1 MKLCL
6 FTNATILDAT
16 KDMLRSIDK
25 SDFSQEHIVVVPDK
39 YSLQAEK
46 TILEL
51 LGDSLFNVRVLGL
64 TKLASEILSEMG
76 VKCEVVSE
84 GESLLLTQKAIDEVA
99 ENFKVFKRGDFGFCQ
114 EMNKLISQLKSSCVE
129 SGELAIDAQ
138 GLSGGK
144 YHDIKL
150 VYDKYNEF
158 LGGRL
163 DANGKLLL
171 ASRFAKQ
178 DALKD
183 KHYYFGYFE
192 AFTAEGYKL
201 LDSLVKFA
209 QSVSFACA
217 SPLSLGNDYLYE
229 KDIKEKLIKLASAN
243 GAMVS
248 VKKGEE
254 NFSPIKNALLRGVMS
269 YEKIKLANNGFFTLL
284 GASGIEEE
292 VSFVAKTIFYLL
304 NKGYKY
310 SDMAIFVS
318 DLVKYQNTI
327 KREFDMFNFIYFLD
341 SPLPA
346 DNTLLVRA
354 LESLFAVAGQGY
366 QKEHLISLLS
376 NPILKSQPLVQKVLA
391 KDISGK
397 RAYKIYLS
405 KDFTYNWFFDE
416 FDSCGSV
423 KDYSCLTRKFLSA
436 VKDDFDRFWAE
447 QDEEYLKEESIN
459 VQAFDL
465 TSDSLDLLEKYD
477 SLINADEFVFRLT
490 SLLKMTDLS
499 SAPSYIDGLSVGDA
513 TSSSMEG
520 KKIVFI
526 LGGQDLPCQ
535 VSEGGL
541 LSDDELKENV
551 KKEISPSLRMINRR
565 NRFKLFSLL
574 ATAQERL
581 ILTYQT
587 LNDEGK
593 KNEIPSYMASLNEIF
608 SQREEKLSAFLE
620 AGTLSLSGRK
630 LQAGNK
636 ANFIQE
642 NYAMLSSE
650 DKEKLAI
657 SAQLPFEGKSNRLQL
672 ADNSEDL
679 FFPDKRFSA
688 SQLETYF
695 SCPFKHF
702 VRYGLSIKDNDQ
714 KDFSPADIGNICHKM
729 AELFV
734 ERVGSERS
742 LIENN
747 DKTMRE
753 SAIKGFVNEKFAYVL
768 TSLNLQ
774 EKLNECEDKKQIE
787 KFLRNYLISFLK
799 DVARELVHSAL
810 TPLAPE
816 KAVSQITLSSLSLK
830 GRADRVDAGK
840 GFFKIVD
847 YKTGKTKDILKEL
860 YYGNKL
866 QLFLYADAIE
876 KETGLTAGGVFY
888 FNAKFEY
895 GISEDDKKLLK
906 GLARNDESFIPL
918 LDYDID
924 AEGKSSIVSI
934 EKSSNLKKG
943 PYKGRAVAS
952 EDFSLYQRYALNVAS
967 QGLKE
972 IKEGYIEPK
981 PSLGA
986 CERCSYRGICLYN
999 SGRGERLTN
1008 GKVSFSEENKI
1019 D

>member
-1 MKLCL
+1 MKMSL

-46 TILEL
+46 AILDL

-64 TKLASEILSEMG
+64 TKLANEILTEKG

-99 ENFKVFKRGDFGFCQ
+99 EDFKVFKRGDFGFCQ
-114 EMNKLISQLKSSCVE
+114 EMSKLISQLKSSCVE

-171 ASRFAKQ
+171 AGRFASDKS
-178 DALKD
+178 LKD
-183 KHYYFGYFE
+183 KHYYFGFFE

-201 LDSLVKFA
+201 LDRLVKFS

-217 SPLSLGNDYLYE
+217 SPLSIGNDYLYE
-229 KDIKEKLIKLASAN
+229 KDIKEKLIRLASAN
-243 GAMVS
+243 GVTVS
-248 VKKGEE
+248 VKQKVES
-254 NFSPIKNALLRGVMS
+254 FSSVKNSLLRGVMS
-269 YEKIKLANNGFFTLL
+269 YEKVKMENNGFYTLL

-292 VSFVAKTIFYLL
+292 VDFVAKTVFYLL

-310 SDMAIFVS
+310 SDIAIFVS
-318 DLVKYQNTI
+318 DLNKYQTAIN
-327 KREFDMFNFIYFLD
+327 REFDLFKFVYFVD
-341 SPLPA
+341 SPMSA
-346 DNTLLVRA
+346 DKTLVARA

-366 QKEHLISLLS
+366 QKEHLVSLFT
-376 NPILKSQPLVQKVLA
+376 NPILKSEILVQKVLV
-391 KDISGK
+391 KEVSGK
-397 RAYKIYLS
+397 RAYKVYLS
-405 KDFTYNWFFDE
+405 KDFKYNWFFE
-416 FDSCGSV
+416 NFDACESV
-423 KDYSCLTRKFLSA
+423 KDYSSLVKKFLSS
-436 VKDDFDRFWAE
+436 VKDDFDNFWNE
-447 QDEEYLKEESIN
+447 KEDEYLKEESIN

-465 TSDSLDLLEKYD
+465 IEECLDLLEKYD
-477 SLINADEFVFRLT
+477 SLISADEFVLRLL

-499 SAPSYIDGLSVGDA
+499 SAPTYIDGLSVGDA
-513 TSSSMEG
+513 TSSSMDE

-535 VSEGGL
+535 VSESGL

-574 ATAQERL
+574 STAKEKL
-581 ILTYQT
+581 IVTYQT
-587 LNDEGK
+587 LNEEGK
-593 KNEIPSYMASLNEIF
+593 KNELPSYLTSLNEIF
-608 SQREEKLSAFLE
+608 SQRAEKLSSFLE
-620 AGTLSLSGRK
+620 AGSLSLSGRK

-636 ANFIQE
+636 AKFIQE
-642 NYAMLSSE
+642 NYALLSAE
-650 DKEKLAI
+650 DKEKLSI
-657 SAQLPFEGKSNRLQL
+657 SIELPFDGKLNRVSLNV
-672 ADNSEDL
+672 DKERL
-679 FFPDKRFSA
+679 FFPDNRFSA

-695 SCPFKHF
+695 SCPFKHY
-702 VRYGLSIKDNDQ
+702 VRYGLNIKDKKQ

-729 AELFV
+729 AEIFV
-734 ERVGSERS
+734 EKYANLLSARATDALKCEEEIKEFVSEHFDIVLSS
-742 LIENN
+742 LE
-747 DKTMRE
+747 
-753 SAIKGFVNEKFAYVL
+753 
-768 TSLNLQ
+768 LQ
-774 EKLNECEDKKQIE
+774 EKLDECEDKKQI
-787 KFLRNYLISFLK
+787 KKYLKSYLVSFLK
-799 DVARELVHSAL
+799 DVARELSHSFL

-816 KAVSQITLSSLSLK
+816 KAVSQINLSSLSLK

-840 GFFKIVD
+840 GYFKIVD

-888 FNAKFEY
+888 FNAKFDY
-895 GISEDDKKLLK
+895 GSSEEDKKLLK
-906 GLARNDESFIPL
+906 GLARNDETFIPL

-924 AEGKSSIVSI
+924 AEGKSTIVSI
-934 EKSSNLKKG
+934 EKSTNPKKVA
-943 PYKGRAVAS
+943 YKGRAVAS
-952 EDFSLYQRYALNVAS
+952 EDFSLYQSYALNVAS
-967 QGLKE
+967 RGLEE

-986 CERCSYRGICLYN
+986 CERCSYRGLCLYN
-999 SGRGERLTN
+999 SGNGERLTN
-1008 GKVSFSEENKI
+1008 GKVSFSEEK
-1019 D
+1019 